1 MIPIPSG
8 VRVWIATGH
17 TDMRR
22 GMQSLALT
30 VQESLKRDPP
40 RRRSL
45 YLPGSPRR
53 SGQDFTA

>member
-30 VQESLKRDPP
+30 VQGIAPARAALRGAMEGEDI
-40 RRRSL
+40 
-45 YLPGSPRR
+45 GV
-53 SGQDFTA
+53 

>member
-22 GMQSLALT
+22 GMLSLALT
-30 VQESLKRDPP
+30 VQESLKRPSC
-40 RRRSL
+40 R
-45 YLPGSPRR
+45 
-53 SGQDFTA
+53 

>member
-30 VQESLKRDPP
+30 VQESLKRDPHAGD
-40 RRRSL
+40 L
-45 YLPGSPRR
+45 SP
-53 SGQDFTA
+53 SYQTLKS

>member
-22 GMQSLALT
+22 GMQSLALA
-30 VQESLKRDPP
+30 VQESLKRDVPP
-40 RRRSL
+40 RGSGEDSL
-45 YLPGSPRR
+45 
-53 SGQDFTA
+53 A